1 LGQRPDYSGYN
12 WVGNKKGPLMVQILL
27 NLPEELAEQAAAAGI
42 LDDDKM
48 RALISAEVERQ
59 AKISRLFDSMKKLQ
73 QTNTLSQEEIDAE
86 IEASRV

>member
-1 LGQRPDYSGYN
+1 
-12 WVGNKKGPLMVQILL
+12 MVQILL

-42 LDDDKM
+42 LEEDKM

-59 AKISRLFDSMKKLQ
+59 AKISRLFESMKKLQ

-86 IEASRV
+86 IEAYRAEQRTAAKK